1 MIQFK
6 RTSVDAVVPKKAGEN
21 EVGYDLTAITLDKS
35 INENTY
41 MFDTGIQVKPPDGY
55 YLEIVPRSSIVKT
68 GYMLAN
74 SVGIIDPTYRGNL
87 KIVLTKTS
95 KLSPALALPFTKCQL
110 VLRKMETSSIVDIG
124 DKKWEQTT
132 RGSGGFG
139 STDEN
144 EDTLSSNALNLV

>member
-21 EVGYDLTAITLDKS
+21 EVGYDLTAITLDKPLS
-35 INENTY
+35 ENTY

-95 KLSPALALPFTKCQL
+95 KMSPPLSLPFTKCQL

-124 DKKWEQTT
+124 DVEWEQTT

-139 STDEN
+139 STDLK
-144 EDTLSSNALNLV
+144 EDTLSDSALNSV